1 MASSASQNDGEGLV
15 RFDRFVEAALYDP
28 DSGFFATGG
37 GAGRGGADFLTSPE
51 VGPLFGAVVARW
63 LDARWHELGRPDP
76 FVVVEAAAGR
86 GALALAVL
94 AASPACAGALRYL
107 CVERSAALRDRQREH
122 LPIRS
127 PLEVVDGSLPGPLVG
142 QLAELPDGPFD
153 GVVIANEL
161 LDNLAFRLLERT
173 AAGWA
178 EVHVDASS
186 APGGAAAGT
195 VPGGELV
202 EVLVP
207 ADADTAARADRLA
220 PAAAS
225 RRPDPAAGRG
235 LRLVG
240 PGPGRRRSRL
250 GPRDRL
256 RGRDPVAGGPAGGGV
271 AAHLPGPQP
280 WWAAD
285 RVARQPGHHV

>member
-1 MASSASQNDGEGLV
+1 MASSAAQNGGGGLV

-37 GAGRGGADFLTSPE
+37 GAGRAGADFLTSPE

-107 CVERSAALRDRQREH
+107 CVERSAVLRDRQREH

-173 AAGWA
+173 PTGLGRGPRRRQLGVHSAARCGRRVRARCGIRVRARRGVGTRVRTGPPIRRPPSSWSRCWSRRTPTPRPA
-178 EVHVDASS
+178 PIGSLPPPES
-186 APGGAAAGT
+186 APGSRCRTRPA
-195 VPGGELV
+195 PGWPTPWASSV
-202 EVLVP
+202 
-207 ADADTAARADRLA
+207 AAR
-220 PAAAS
+220 S
-225 RRPDPAAGRG
+225 
-235 LRLVG
+235 
-240 PGPGRRRSRL
+240 S
-250 GPRDRL
+250 
-256 RGRDPVAGGPAGGGV
+256 
-271 AAHLPGPQP
+271 
-280 WWAAD
+280 
-285 RVARQPGHHV
+285 